1 MEQDLIQVTI
11 IYYQVE
17 SLELLHEVKS
27 FPKNQHGR
35 VVLPAEFK
43 KGKSIIAVCE
53 GEITILNKV
62 GDRILSVGKVA

>member
-1 MEQDLIQVTI
+1 MEQTLTLVTI

-27 FPKNQHGR
+27 FPKNHRGR
-35 VVLPAEFK
+35 VVLPEEFR

-62 GDRILSVGKVA
+62 GDRILSVGKIA